1 MARVPVW
8 MWHFHRLHLRCLGTA
23 AAVAG
28 CITLALTDGTFAACL
43 PVADNSPNPPP
54 GTTVTC
60 SGATTDQNGT
70 DGYGTGNQNGIV
82 INIGSGA
89 SVTGSAASGL
99 NVGGATIA
107 NSGSI
112 IGATNGIFSQN
123 DVTVTNNVGA
133 SIAGT
138 ALSGVGSNL
147 GSVTVVNSGT
157 ITANANV
164 GVFGFVNATVVNN
177 AGGIISGD
185 LGVNSGFSGVGNVTN
200 AGNIVGTSYGVI
212 AYSIGIVS
220 NSAGGL
226 ISGGLSAIQAG
237 QALNVTN
244 AGTISGAT
252 NYGLDATGNI
262 EVNNAATG
270 TITGTTD
277 AVHTYSGSI
286 SVTNF
291 GTISSST
298 GFAVYAHANATVSNG
313 AGASLNGGISTD
325 SGFATVT
332 NFGTIDGLNH
342 VAIFAFTDV
351 NVTNGVGGQI
361 TSLIN
366 NGIYASN
373 GVATVVNSGNI
384 SVGGFGYAIRAETSA
399 VVTNNASG
407 QISGGDTGV
416 RASFGSVSVTNY
428 GVISGIT
435 GNGIYAGTGGSTVFN
450 AGTISGGTA
459 AIQFAGSGN
468 VLTLA
473 PGSAITGNVLG
484 GGNDTFQLGGGGAAT
499 FDVSALG
506 AAAQYQGFS
515 AFNKVGD
522 SAWTLTGTGSYAG
535 DIHVNGGALIV
546 NGNITSVG
554 NLVVNAGGTLGG
566 NGTVGN
572 TLLNGG
578 ILSPGNS
585 IGTIAVQGSLVFT
598 AASTYLVQV
607 SSSASDLTNVTGAAT
622 LAGTVQVALANGTLR
637 FNSPYTILS
646 SATLNG
652 SRFDFVATPTGV
664 AGSLIYSGNTVQL
677 VLGSDLAQ
685 IAGLNMNQRAVAT
698 ALDKAFNSFGGVPA
712 AQGGIFGGN
721 VPANLTQASG
731 ELATGS
737 QQTTFDAMNLFVSLL
752 ADPFAAERER
762 IAPTATPFQEGGA
775 VDSSAGGRRRSGS
788 ERDAYAM
795 ITKAPG
801 VAGFDQ
807 RWSLWGAGYGGSQTT
822 DGNVVQGS
830 NAATS
835 RIVGTVVGADY
846 RISLFTRVGF
856 ALAGGGT
863 NFVVANGL
871 GSGRSDLFQA
881 GAFIR
886 HTAGAAYLSGAL
898 AYGWQDLTTNRTV
911 TIAGSDQLRAQF
923 NANGQGVSK
932 AATASSARMP
942 GWALHPMPRRNS
954 QPSSCR
960 IMPNRSSSAPIVLR
974 WPMQPKASSRRV
986 PRSAS
991 AQTGRWHGRVRS

>member
-1 MARVPVW
+1 M
-8 MWHFHRLHLRCLGTA
+8 
-23 AAVAG
+23 
-28 CITLALTDGTFAACL
+28 
-43 PVADNSPNPPP
+43 
-54 GTTVTC
+54 
-60 SGATTDQNGT
+60 
-70 DGYGTGNQNGIV
+70 
-82 INIGSGA
+82 
-89 SVTGSAASGL
+89 
-99 NVGGATIA
+99 
-107 NSGSI
+107 
-112 IGATNGIFSQN
+112 
-123 DVTVTNNVGA
+123 
-133 SIAGT
+133 
-138 ALSGVGSNL
+138 
-147 GSVTVVNSGT
+147 
-157 ITANANV
+157 
-164 GVFGFVNATVVNN
+164 
-177 AGGIISGD
+177 
-185 LGVNSGFSGVGNVTN
+185 
-200 AGNIVGTSYGVI
+200 
-212 AYSIGIVS
+212 
-220 NSAGGL
+220 
-226 ISGGLSAIQAG
+226 
-237 QALNVTN
+237 
-244 AGTISGAT
+244 
-252 NYGLDATGNI
+252 
-262 EVNNAATG
+262 
-270 TITGTTD
+270 
-277 AVHTYSGSI
+277 
-286 SVTNF
+286 
-291 GTISSST
+291 
-298 GFAVYAHANATVSNG
+298 
-313 AGASLNGGISTD
+313 
-325 SGFATVT
+325 
-332 NFGTIDGLNH
+332 
-342 VAIFAFTDV
+342 
-351 NVTNGVGGQI
+351 
-361 TSLIN
+361 
-366 NGIYASN
+366 
-373 GVATVVNSGNI
+373 
-384 SVGGFGYAIRAETSA
+384 
-399 VVTNNASG
+399 
-407 QISGGDTGV
+407 
-416 RASFGSVSVTNY
+416 TNY

-435 GNGIYAGTGGSTVFN
+435 GNGVYAAPAVDRVQCGDHQWRNGRHTVRRQRQRSHAR
-450 AGTISGGTA
+450 AGIGNNR
-459 AIQFAGSGN
+459 QRAGR
-468 VLTLA
+468 
-473 PGSAITGNVLG
+473 
-484 GGNDTFQLGGGGAAT
+484 GNDTFQLGGGGAAT

-515 AFNKVGD
+515 AFNKVGN
-522 SAWTLTGTGSYAG
+522 SAWTLTGTGSYAS

-546 NGNITSVG
+546 NGNITSAS

-622 LAGTVQVALANGTLR
+622 LAGTVQVALANGTLQ

-652 SRFDFVATPTGV
+652 SRFDSVATPTGV

-712 AQGGIFGGN
+712 AQGGIFVGN

-752 ADPFAAERER
+752 ADPFAAERDR
-762 IAPTATPFQEGGA
+762 IAPTATSFQEGGA
-775 VDSSAGGRRRSGS
+775 ADSFAGGGGRRRSGS

-795 ITKAPG
+795 ITKASG
-801 VAGFDQ
+801 AAGFDQ

-822 DGNVVQGS
+822 DGNEVQGS

-835 RIVGTVVGADY
+835 RIVGTAVGADY
-846 RISLFTRVGF
+846 RISPFTRVGF

-923 NANGQGVSK
+923 NANAWAGRLEGGYRFISPW
-932 AATASSARMP
+932 P
-942 GWALHPMPRRNS
+942 GWALRPMPRRNS

-974 WPMQPKASSRRV
+974 WPMQPKALPRRV

-991 AQTGRWHGRVRS
+991 AQTGRLHGRVRS